1 MRGGWEQTTVDMPT
15 LESYQTAN
23 ISTANTSSSEG
34 SAPVAENEILF
45 KRVVSLS
52 KWLSFSFL
60 FLKKKTEI
68 CKKMKDEIPVG
79 YTWTLQKLVMIYPN
93 RLISLY
99 LI

>member
-34 SAPVAENEILF
+34 SAPLAENEILF

-52 KWLSFSFL
+52 KWLSFFL
-60 FLKKKTEI
+60 FFFLKKKQRYA
-68 CKKMKDEIPVG
+68 KK
-79 YTWTLQKLVMIYPN
+79 
-93 RLISLY
+93 
-99 LI
+99 